1 MVVKTQRALPSCAKY
16 KVLELKMDTENK
28 IADSVPTFEVVIN
41 ASRWHPIFR
50 IEFDKLPSKQT

>member
-1 MVVKTQRALPSCAKY
+1 MVAKIQRALPSGVEY
-16 KVLELKMDTENK
+16 KGLELKMDTDNK
-28 IADSVPTFEVVIN
+28 IADSVPIIEVVIN